1 LVKIFKHLH
10 SGQSAVKK
18 IAGRAAIL
26 LAVGF
31 SIDTV
36 LDATGQLPWKH
47 LTDPIDSYIVKDN
60 GIILQIS
67 ICLFLVLAALLLSTL
82 SRLARLERLQKTS
95 ALSLPDIATAYRL
108 SHAAD
113 RKGAFA
119 LVGEFDQMRL
129 RMDHLRNHPDLQDL
143 QDDLLMIAAQ
153 MSMQTRDLARIYS
166 DENVNGATDFLHQ
179 RQLDVQALSDQLT
192 IARTTCDELRACTTT
207 IDADDDQIRQHIEQL
222 EHELKD
228 ILPSLGFS
236 PIAARPR
243 HGNVVALQKAA
254 I

>member
-1 LVKIFKHLH
+1 LVKTFKDLH
-10 SGQSAVKK
+10 SGQSGVKT
-18 IAGRAAIL
+18 IAGRAVIL
-26 LAVGF
+26 LAAGF

-36 LDATGQLPWKH
+36 LDASGQLHWQQLMH
-47 LTDPIDSYIVKDN
+47 PIERYVVNDN
-60 GIILQIS
+60 GIVLQIS

-143 QDDLLMIAAQ
+143 QDDLLQIAAQ

-166 DENVNGATDFLHQ
+166 DENVKGATDFLRQ

-192 IARTTCDELRACTTT
+192 IARTTCDELLACSNTV
-207 IDADDDQIRQHIEQL
+207 DADDDQIRQHIEQL

-254 I
+254 N